1 MGGGEIHPPEAKEFT
16 MAQYAEAMS
25 YIPKKGED
33 VQFKRGLFVPEQDSA
48 ESYNYG
54 VYVSLS
60 SFYGAGAAR
69 KYYGLYI
76 GGDQNYAVTGD
87 SNSAMIRCS
96 GNNYAANDSN
106 YVYRGLNIAAANRSG
121 GTLGRMEHSAGVQN
135 KSGGTAPYLLV
146 FTMTSENYG
155 TCATEMGVADFI
167 HRNEA
172 AAPTLTYGIR
182 IRNDDRS
189 GVSGAVGSAIN
200 ITSHASSGGF
210 TRLINAEG
218 AVLTEYDSGTKVC
231 LMSFQG
237 ANGVTYYLLHDT
249 DAATAVS
256 VNTSLA

>member
-1 MGGGEIHPPEAKEFT
+1 

-33 VQFKRGLFVPEQDSA
+33 VQFKRGLFVPVQDSA

-54 VYVSLS
+54 VYISLS
-60 SFYGAGAAR
+60 DFYGAGAAR

-87 SNSAMIRCS
+87 SNSAMLRCS
-96 GNNYAANDSN
+96 GNNYAANDAN
-106 YVYRGLNIAAANRSG
+106 YIYRGANLAVNNRSG

-146 FTMTSENYG
+146 FTMTAENYG
-155 TCATEMGVADFI
+155 TCATEFGVVDFVA
-167 HRNEA
+167 RNEA
-172 AAPTLTYGIR
+172 NTATTTYGIR

-189 GVSGAVGSAIN
+189 GQSALQSAVTIS
-200 ITSHASSGGF
+200 SHASSGGF
-210 TRLINAEG
+210 LKLIDGSA

-231 LMSFQG
+231 LMSFKG
-237 ANGVTYYLLHDT
+237 ADGTTYYMLHDT
-249 DAATAVS
+249 DAATAIS